1 MNYNDL
7 VLNRNKVEFLHE
19 QTLELLEKK
28 GIHIEHKGALDAL
41 KAHGCRIE
49 DKVVFFTREQVEQ
62 AIKQSPRSF
71 DWEAANDT
79 VKVDGR
85 EKGLYGSGA
94 GPAFFMEAD
103 GTVRRGRL
111 EDYRNLA
118 RIVDSSDVIDF
129 GHSLLVDIEDVP
141 TERSPYI
148 QVANLL
154 KYMDKPINLTA
165 MQTPEESVKTVA
177 RNQIQMIK
185 KFYGKPEGNVV
196 LGGACATAP
205 MHYGT
210 NDVDAIL
217 GFLEEK
223 QPISLIACSLPVI
236 TSHAS
241 VVSTIVQNNAEVL
254 AGLVLVQLIQPGTPF
269 VYATISSSVNL
280 RTVSALFGSAEVALM
295 SAATASLADY
305 YEVPYRSGGSLTD
318 AVAVDFQA
326 GVESAYNLAP
336 IVLSNVDVMQFSCGT
351 LGSLNITS
359 LEKYVLDE
367 QALKM
372 ALRMKQ
378 GLGID
383 PDKSYIEGILPI
395 KHKGHFM
402 TGPTPREYFDEH
414 FVSDLFT
421 KTDYNNWQQRDGK
434 SLMEKAEARVQ
445 ARLDAYEEREF
456 DAEQMKIIADYL
468 D

>member
-7 VLNRNKVEFLHE
+7 VLNRNEVEYLHE

-28 GIHIEHKGALDAL
+28 GIHFEHEGALETFRAN
-41 KAHGCRIE
+41 GCRT
-49 DKVVFFTREQVEQ
+49 DGNVVFFTREQVDQ
-62 AIKQSPRSF
+62 AIGLSPRTF
-71 DWEAANDT
+71 DWESRESS
-79 VKVDGR
+79 VKVDGKA
-85 EKGLYGSGA
+85 KGLYGSAA
-94 GPAFFMEAD
+94 GPAFFMDAD
-103 GTVRRGRL
+103 GTVRRGTL
-111 EDYRNLA
+111 ADYRKLA
-118 RIVDSSDVIDF
+118 KMVDTSDVMDF
-129 GHSLLVDIEDVP
+129 GHSLLVDIGDVP

-177 RNQIQMIK
+177 RKQIQMIK
-185 KFYGKPEGNVV
+185 RFYGKEGGNVA

-210 NDVDAIL
+210 NDVDAVL

-254 AGLVLVQLIQPGTPF
+254 AGLVLVQLVQPGTPF

-305 YEVPYRSGGSLTD
+305 YDVPYRSGGSLTD

-326 GVESAYNLAP
+326 GVESTYNLAP
-336 IVLSNVDVMQFSCGT
+336 IILSNVDVMQFSCGS

-367 QALKM
+367 EALKM
-372 ALRMKQ
+372 ALRMKK
-378 GLGID
+378 GLGVD
-383 PDKSYIEGILPI
+383 RDKSYIEGILPI

-402 TGPTPREYFDEH
+402 TGPTPKEYFDEH

-434 SLMEKAEARVQ
+434 ALLTKAEERVQ

-456 DAEQMKIIADYL
+456 DSQQMEIIQEYL

>member
-1 MNYNDL
+1 MKYNNM
-7 VLNRNKVEFLHE
+7 VLSKNEVEFLHG

-28 GIHIEHKGALDAL
+28 GIHFEHEGALATF
-41 KAHGCRIE
+41 KENGCKT
-49 DKVVFFTREQVEQ
+49 DGNVVFFTRDQVEK
-62 AIKQSPRSF
+62 AVNLSPRAF
-71 DWEAANDT
+71 DWESRQATAR
-79 VKVDGR
+79 VDGR
-85 EKGLYGSGA
+85 EKGLYGSAA
-94 GPAFFMEAD
+94 GPAFFMDPD
-103 GTVRRGRL
+103 GTVRRGSL
-111 EDYRNLA
+111 EDYRKLA
-118 RIVDSSDVIDF
+118 KIVDTSDVIDF
-129 GHSLLVDIEDVP
+129 GHSLLVDIGDVP

-165 MQTPEESVKTVA
+165 MQTPEESVNTVA
-177 RNQIQMIK
+177 RKQIQMIK
-185 KFYGKPEGNVV
+185 RFYGKEEGNVV

-210 NDVDAIL
+210 TDVDAIL
-217 GFLEEK
+217 GFLEEN

-241 VVSTIVQNNAEVL
+241 VTGTIVQNNAEVL
-254 AGLVLVQLIQPGTPF
+254 AGLVLVQMTRPGTPF

-318 AVAVDFQA
+318 AIAVDYQA
-326 GVESAYNLAP
+326 GVESVYNLAP
-336 IVLSNVDVMQFSCGT
+336 IILSDVDVMQFSCGS

-367 QALKM
+367 ESLKM

-383 PDKSYIEGILPI
+383 TDKSYIEGILPI
-395 KHKGHFM
+395 NHKGHFM
-402 TGPTPREYFDEH
+402 TGPTPKEYFDEH
-414 FVSDLFT
+414 FISDLFT
-421 KTDYNNWQQRDGK
+421 KTDYNNWQQKDGK
-434 SLMEKAEARVQ
+434 ALMEKAEERVKI
-445 ARLDAYEEREF
+445 RLDAYQEKSF
-456 DAEQMKIIADYL
+456 DPAQLKIIEDYL

>member
-1 MNYNDL
+1 MNFNEMI
-7 VLNRNKVEFLHE
+7 LNRKQVEFFHE

-28 GIHIEHKGALDAL
+28 GIHFEHKGALEMFEKNGIKTD
-41 KAHGCRIE
+41 GN
-49 DKVVFFTREQVEQ
+49 VVFFTREQVD
-62 AIKQSPRSF
+62 AAVKLCPRTF
-71 DWEAANDT
+71 EWESRTASVT
-79 VKVDGR
+79 VDG
-85 EKGLYGSGA
+85 KAKSLCGSAA
-94 GPAFFMEAD
+94 GPAFFMD
-103 GTVRRGRL
+103 SNNTVRRGQL
-111 EDYRNLA
+111 QDYINIA
-118 RIVDSSDVIDF
+118 KIVDSSDQLDF
-129 GHSLLVDIEDVP
+129 GHSLMVDIENVA
-141 TERSPYI
+141 TERSPYV

-165 MQTPEESVKTVA
+165 MQTPKESVKDVA
-177 RNQIQMIK
+177 KNQIQMIK
-185 KFYGKPEGNVV
+185 KFYGKEGNVV

-210 NDVDAIL
+210 NDVDVIL

-241 VVSTIVQNNAEVL
+241 IAATIIQNNAEVL
-254 AGLVLVQLIQPGTPF
+254 AGLVLVQLVQPATPF

-305 YEVPYRSGGSLTD
+305 YDMPYRSGGALSD

-326 GVESAYNLAP
+326 GAESAYNLAP
-336 IVLSNVDVMQFSCGT
+336 IILSNVDVMQFSCGS

-367 QALKM
+367 ESLKM
-372 ALRMKQ
+372 SLRMRQ

-383 PDKSYIEGILPI
+383 MDKSYIEGIMPI

-402 TGPTPREYFDEH
+402 NGPTPKEYFNEH
-414 FVSDLFT
+414 FVSDLFC

-434 SLMEKAEARVQ
+434 QLLERATEKVA
-445 ARLDAYEEREF
+445 ARLEAYEEKSF
-456 DAEQMKIIADYL
+456 DDAQIKGIQEYL
-468 D
+468 Q

>member
-1 MNYNDL
+1 MNYNTL
-7 VLNRNKVEFLHE
+7 VLNREETEFLHG
-19 QTLELLEKK
+19 QTLALLEKK
-28 GIHIEHKGALDAL
+28 GIHFEHEGALAAF
-41 KAHGCRIE
+41 KKHGCRTDGNI
-49 DKVVFFTREQVEQ
+49 VFFTRDQVEQ
-62 AIKQSPRSF
+62 AINLSPRSF
-71 DWEAANDT
+71 DWESRMHTAR
-79 VKVDGR
+79 VDGR
-85 EKGLYGSGA
+85 QKGLYGSAA
-94 GPAFFMEAD
+94 GPAFFMDPD
-103 GTVRRGRL
+103 GTVRRGTLADYIRL
-111 EDYRNLA
+111 A
-118 RIVDSSDVIDF
+118 KIVDTSDVIDF
-129 GHSLLVDIEDVP
+129 GHSLLVDIGDVP

-165 MQTPEESVKTVA
+165 MQTPEEPVNEVA
-177 RNQIQMIK
+177 RKQIRMIK
-185 KFYGKPEGNVV
+185 RFYGKEDGNVV

-210 NDVDAIL
+210 TDVDAIL
-217 GFLEEK
+217 GFLGEK

-241 VVSTIVQNNAEVL
+241 ITSTIVQNNAEVL
-254 AGLVLVQLIQPGTPF
+254 AGLVLVQMVQPETPF

-305 YEVPYRSGGSLTD
+305 YDVPYRSGGSITD

-326 GVESAYNLAP
+326 GAESAYNLAP
-336 IVLSNVDVMQFSCGT
+336 IILSDVDVMQFSCGS

-359 LEKYVLDE
+359 PEKYLLDE
-367 QALKM
+367 ESLKM

-383 PDKSYIEGILPI
+383 MDKSYIEGIMPI

-402 TGPTPREYFDEH
+402 TGPTPKEYFDEH

-421 KTDYNNWQQRDGK
+421 KTDYNNWQQKDGK
-434 SLMEKAEARVQ
+434 TLMEKAVDRVA
-445 ARLDAYEEREF
+445 ARLDAYEEKTL
-456 DAEQMKIIADYL
+456 DAAQLEIIRDYL
-468 D
+468 A